1 MIQKIVSTGLL
12 MKDNKVLVIQR
23 SERESFLP
31 GYYELPGGKV
41 DFGED
46 PAEALSREFKEEVNL
61 DVKVGSPYYT
71 FSYISENGNR
81 HTVEILYKV
90 RLLDETTQPNIKL
103 SEDHSDSKW
112 IGLDQLEQLQ
122 LSNEI
127 KSCIVKG
134 FQNS

>member
-1 MIQKIVSTGLL
+1 MIQKVVSTGLL

-23 SERESFLP
+23 SQREEFLP

-46 PAEALSREFKEEVNL
+46 PTEALAREFKEEVDLN
-61 DVKVGSPYYT
+61 VQIGSPYHT

-90 RLLDETTQPNIKL
+90 RLSDEANQQEIKL
-103 SEDHSDSKW
+103 SEDHNDSKW
-112 IGLDQLEQLQ
+112 IGIEQLDQLKM
-122 LSNEI
+122 SKEI
-127 KSCIVKG
+127 KSCIQKG
-134 FQNS
+134 FQIP

>member
-1 MIQKIVSTGLL
+1 MIQKVVSTGLL
-12 MKDNKVLVIQR
+12 MKDDKVLVIQR
-23 SERESFLP
+23 SEREKFLP

-46 PAEALSREFKEEVNL
+46 PAEALAREFKEEVDL
-61 DVKVGSPYYT
+61 DVKVGNPYHT

-90 RLLDETTQPNIKL
+90 SLADEMTKPNIKL

-112 IGLDQLEQLQ
+112 VGLDQLEQLQ
-122 LSNEI
+122 LSDEI
-127 KSCIVKG
+127 KSCIKKG
-134 FQNS
+134 FQFI